1 MVYLMREA
9 IKRRSSGR
17 SSGRPSGRP
26 LERYS
31 VRPSVAQSRG
41 TQWPLRRNQGA
52 IKAQSRRNQG
62 AIKAQSR
69 RNQGAIEQR
78 TLRPLAR
85 KLRQVAFSWR
95 GVPDEGGNQGRSS
108 VRSSGASRTIKGDM
122 NLEQGAVAERS
133 AQVAVG
139 YEMRAPEREAPRLMI
154 TSRDDEGAAVLRPAS
169 SVKHGSS
176 TSINGHQ

>member
-41 TQWPLRRNQGA
+41 TQWPLKRNQGA

-69 RNQGAIEQR
+69 RNQGAIKQR

-108 VRSSGASRTIKGDM
+108 VRSSGASRTIKA
-122 NLEQGAVAERS
+122 NQGRYEPRARCRRREVRS
-133 AQVAVG
+133 GCRRIRNASA
-139 YEMRAPEREAPRLMI
+139 RARGPP
-154 TSRDDEGAAVLRPAS
+154 S
-169 SVKHGSS
+169 HG
-176 TSINGHQ
+176 H